1 NPTST
6 DSYTRSLHDA
16 LPIYTVKTTI
26 NKSIYD
32 AMQNTVAQYGST
44 LDQDNAKMVEVG
56 NVLMA
61 NDTGAILGFVGG
73 RNYTTNQNNHAF
85 DTARSPGSS
94 IKPII
99 AYGIAID
106 QGLLGSASMLSNYP
120 TSFSSGQAI
129 MHGNDVGTEMIT
141 LQEALNTSWNIP
153 AYWTY
158 QMLL

>member
-73 RNYTTNQNNHAF
+73 RNYTTNQNNHARSEEHTSELQSRF
-85 DTARSPGSS
+85 DVVCR
-94 IKPII
+94 
-99 AYGIAID
+99 
-106 QGLLGSASMLSNYP
+106 L
-120 TSFSSGQAI
+120 
-129 MHGNDVGTEMIT
+129 
-141 LQEALNTSWNIP
+141 
-153 AYWTY
+153 
-158 QMLL
+158 